1 MKDFFAN
8 RHIPRGKHIG
18 YIKTGKEQNR
28 AEVLIE
34 KALGT
39 KAKLIDLYVET
50 KGRKDYH
57 PELLNAVKACNAK
70 GATLIV
76 PNLGHLSRNLNATH
90 TMNKLEGRNSKVTA
104 VREIDGKIACFRYG
118 TMQMEHHALDRYVET
133 GVKIKKGLL
142 KKKRTGW
149 QAGNRKNLDFA
160 TIKASAKRR
169 ELADEYVRS
178 IIPRIRLI
186 QSRIHEKATLQQIA
200 DSLMA
205 QKVLTRTGK
214 ETWTPIGV
222 SNILKKAKKL
232 GI

>member
-1 MKDFFAN
+1 MNEFFAN

-39 KAKLIDLYVET
+39 KAKLIDLYIEI
-50 KGRKDYH
+50 KGRKDFH
-57 PELLNAVKACNAK
+57 PELLKAVEACNAK

-76 PNLGHLSRNLNATH
+76 PNLGHLARNLNATH

-104 VREIDGKIACFRYG
+104 VREIDSNVACFRYG

-160 TIKASAKRR
+160 TIKAATRRR

-200 DSLMA
+200 DALMA
-205 QKVLTRTGK
+205 QGIKTRNGK
-214 ETWTPIGV
+214 DVWTPIGV
-222 SNILKKAKKL
+222 SNLLKKASKL
-232 GI
+232 GV